1 MIPAHRLPKE
11 SWLFLRSIRWP
22 SSLIHWKRYSRKF
35 APATLHSVLKMLDK
49 AKEACKHSDASQN
62 GASGPSEFSDI
73 CEVLCALRS
82 REVIVGRPC

>member
-1 MIPAHRLPKE
+1 LSRIG
-11 SWLFLRSIRWP
+11 
-22 SSLIHWKRYSRKF
+22 RYWSGLWSRF
-35 APATLHSVLKMLDK
+35 ERFHSVLTTLDK
-49 AKEACKHSDASQN
+49 AKMACKHSDASQN